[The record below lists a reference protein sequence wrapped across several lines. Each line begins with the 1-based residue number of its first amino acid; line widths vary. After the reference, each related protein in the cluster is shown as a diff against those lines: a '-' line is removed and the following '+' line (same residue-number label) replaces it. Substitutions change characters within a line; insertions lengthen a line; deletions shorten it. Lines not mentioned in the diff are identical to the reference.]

1 MTRRA
6 LMLCGGW
13 DGHQPLA
20 SAHLARGLLEP
31 AGFSVTISERL
42 AVLEDTSSL
51 SDVDLIVP
59 VWTMGTITEAQ
70 GNALLNAV
78 ANGAG
83 LAGWHG
89 GMGDAFRDNLNFK
102 FAVGGQF
109 IAHPGDIIDYQVNIA
124 NAHHP
129 IVDGLEDFAYR
140 SEQYFMHTDPANDV
154 LATTTF
160 SGEHLP
166 WLEGTVMP
174 VAWTKRWGAG
184 RVFYCA
190 LGHDPEE
197 YRRTPPAL
205 EMLRRGLIWAARDA
219 AS

>member
-1 MTRRA
+1 M
-6 LMLCGGW
+6 
-13 DGHQPLA
+13 
-20 SAHLARGLLEP
+20 
-31 AGFSVTISERL
+31 ISESL
-42 AVLEDTSSL
+42 TVLEDTANL
-51 SDVDLIVP
+51 SAFDLIVP
-59 VWTMGTITEAQ
+59 VWTMGKITEAQ
-70 GNALLNAV
+70 ENALLNAV
-78 ANGAG
+78 VNGAG

-89 GMGDAFRDNLNFK
+89 GMGDAFRDNLYFK

-109 IAHPGDIIDYQVNIA
+109 VAHPGDIIDYRVNIT
-124 NAHHP
+124 NPDHP
-129 IVDGLEDFAYR
+129 VVAGLEAFAYR
-140 SEQYFMHTDPANDV
+140 SEQYYMHTGPANDV

-197 YRRTPPAL
+197 YRRTPSAL
-205 EMLRRGLIWAARDA
+205 ELLRRGLIWAARDEP
-219 AS
+219 SPPQDR